1 METDKDESHLTK
13 LFYFQKGQGKKSYFT
28 SIKMGVI
35 QQKGKDTRSSGGGG
49 GWGWGAEISVWSPR
63 SRQKQICPPPP
74 WEQPLD
80 SAPLAGPFQA

>member
-49 GWGWGAEISVWSPR
+49 GGVGS
-63 SRQKQICPPPP
+63 
-74 WEQPLD
+74 
-80 SAPLAGPFQA
+80 